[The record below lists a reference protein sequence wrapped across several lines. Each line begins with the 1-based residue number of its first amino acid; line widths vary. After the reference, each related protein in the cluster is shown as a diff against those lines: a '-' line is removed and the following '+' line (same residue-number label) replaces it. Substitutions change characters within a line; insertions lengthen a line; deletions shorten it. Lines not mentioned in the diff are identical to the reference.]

1 MTMTGTVEVRLREL
15 NLELPDASAPIA
27 NYVPHLITGTQLYI
41 SGQVPLGPDGLAFQ
55 GKVGVEFDVDQGQ
68 QAARL
73 CALNILAQARD
84 ALGDLDRIERCLR
97 LGGFVNAAPDFTDHP
112 MVVNGA
118 SDLMV
123 DVLGDRGRHT
133 RFAVG
138 VSCLPLGA
146 AVEVDAQ
153 FAIV

>member
-1 MTMTGTVEVRLREL
+1 MTGTVEARLREL

-27 NYVPHLITGTQLYI
+27 NYVPHLITGNQLYI

-97 LGGFVNAAPDFTDHP
+97 LGGFVNAASDFTDHP

-118 SDLMV
+118 SDLIV
-123 DVLGDRGRHT
+123 EVLGDRGRHT

-138 VSCLPLGA
+138 VSGLPLGV

-153 FAIV
+153 FAIS

>member
-1 MTMTGTVEVRLREL
+1 MTGTVEARLREL

-27 NYVPHLITGTQLYI
+27 NYVPHLITGSRLYI
-41 SGQVPLGPDGLAFQ
+41 SGQVPLGPDGLAYQ
-55 GKVGVEFDVDQGQ
+55 GKLGVDFEVEEGQ
-68 QAARL
+68 QAAKL

-97 LGGFVNAAPDFTDHP
+97 LGGFVNAAPDFIDHP
-112 MVVNGA
+112 LVVNGA

-138 VSCLPLGA
+138 VSGLPRGA

-153 FAIV
+153 FAIL

>member
-1 MTMTGTVEVRLREL
+1 MTGTVEARLREL

-27 NYVPHLITGTQLYI
+27 NYVPHLITGNQLYI
-41 SGQVPLGPDGLAFQ
+41 SGQLPLGPDGVAYQ
-55 GKVGVEFDVDQGQ
+55 GTVGGDISVEEGQ
-68 QAARL
+68 QAALL
-73 CALNILAQARD
+73 CALNILAQAKN

-97 LGGFVNAAPDFTDHP
+97 LGGFVNATPDFADHP
-112 MVVNGA
+112 LVVNGA

-123 DVLGDRGRHT
+123 DVLEDRGRHT

-138 VSCLPLGA
+138 VSSLPRGV

-153 FAIV
+153 FAIL